1 MIYKIYGGKWM
12 FSLYEMTMTTN
23 EVKEALNIS
32 HFIFNNLMKKGQLT
46 PINKDT
52 WRLDGSFLFNREEVE
67 HLKNELEID
76 GITLYR
82 ASKKYHISM
91 YQLEKWIKEGG
102 LVCTTQEYRNRQMK
116 FVKEDDIR
124 ELIQKVEQANAV
136 YTFSQKYNV
145 VLFQK
150 FIKGNTLARII
161 SIPKRGDIMLLDEFA
176 NKLSLSAAL
185 KEGYEP
191 AYMLPDKPRS
201 HHQRFVKFRFPKS
214 NQLRNNIFRLI
225 DNILQYVS
233 PRNIKISEE
242 EGFLYF
248 EIRQSLIT
256 LSPGIQMEWIEELTP
271 YIIEGKITPRVNHSV
286 YLDSN
291 TVTKP
296 VILTHKEYEYIKKIT
311 SETDSSIEEFIA
323 NAIRDKINQHL
334 LN

>member
-1 MIYKIYGGKWM
+1 ML
-12 FSLYEMTMTTN
+12 SVYEMTMTTN
-23 EVKEALNIS
+23 EVKDYLGIS
-32 HFIFNNLMKKGQLT
+32 HFIFNNLLKQGQLT

-52 WRLDGSFLFNREEVE
+52 WRLDGSFLFSREEIE
-67 HLKNELEID
+67 KLKGEREIE
-76 GITLYR
+76 GITLYQ

-91 YQLEKWIKEGG
+91 NQLEKWIKDEM
-102 LVCTTQEYRNRQMK
+102 LVYTVQEHRNRQTK
-116 FVKEDDIR
+116 FVKDDDIR
-124 ELIQKVEQANAV
+124 KLVQQVEPANAV
-136 YTFSQKYNV
+136 YTFSQKHNV

-161 SIPKRGDIMLLDEFA
+161 SIPKRGDIILLDEFG
-176 NKLSLSAAL
+176 NNLTLSVAL
-185 KEGYEP
+185 KEGYDS
-191 AYMLPDKPRS
+191 AYMLSDKPRS

-214 NQLRNNIFRLI
+214 DQLRNNIFHLI

-242 EGFLYF
+242 KGFWYF

-256 LSPGIQMEWIEELTP
+256 VPPEIQMEWINELTP
-271 YIIEGKITPRVNHSV
+271 YIIEGKIVPRVNHSV

-296 VILTHKEYEYIKKIT
+296 VILTNKEYQYIKKIT
-311 SETDSSIEEFIA
+311 SETNSSIEEFIA
-323 NAIRDKINQHL
+323 VAIRDKINQHL

>member
-1 MIYKIYGGKWM
+1 ML
-12 FSLYEMTMTTN
+12 SVYEMTMTTN
-23 EVKEALNIS
+23 EVKDYLGIS
-32 HFIFNNLMKKGQLT
+32 HFIFNNLLKQGQLT

-52 WRLDGSFLFNREEVE
+52 WRLDGSFLFSREEIE
-67 HLKNELEID
+67 KLKGEREIE
-76 GITLYR
+76 GITLYQ

-91 YQLEKWIKEGG
+91 NQLEKWIKDEM
-102 LVCTTQEYRNRQMK
+102 LVYTVQEHRNRQTK
-116 FVKEDDIR
+116 FVKDDDIR
-124 ELIQKVEQANAV
+124 KLVQQVEPANAV
-136 YTFSQKYNV
+136 YTFSQKHNV

-161 SIPKRGDIMLLDEFA
+161 SIPKRGDIILLDEFG
-176 NKLSLSAAL
+176 NNLTLSVAL
-185 KEGYEP
+185 KEGYDS
-191 AYMLPDKPRS
+191 AYILSDKPRS

-214 NQLRNNIFRLI
+214 DQLRNNIFHLI

-242 EGFLYF
+242 KGFWYF

-256 LSPGIQMEWIEELTP
+256 VPPEIQMEWINELTP
-271 YIIEGKITPRVNHSV
+271 YIIEGKIVPRVNHSV

-296 VILTHKEYEYIKKIT
+296 VILTNKEYQYIKKIT
-311 SETDSSIEEFIA
+311 SETNSSIEEFIA
-323 NAIRDKINQHL
+323 VAIRDKINQHL